1 MYTSSAVKVMKIVSV
16 LLILSLAVPVAYARQ
31 VNSWEQQVSY
41 LEQAQAQAIDYDK
54 MDGDLRIMEKVIS
67 MVLSEE
73 DLIYFKPQKV
83 KGAYLED
90 YGVVFMIPLTSTT
103 SFLRSSRSIT
113 VRSKI
118 EQLQKQEQK
127 QQQQQEQQ
135 SQEGQQKDQTVEESY
150 KKIREILT
158 DFASS
163 YAVAINQMKPNDWI
177 TMVVNPST
185 TGSNV
190 SLYYEFDRALTFS
203 RGATVVRE
211 EVGFK
216 PFSFIM
222 SVRKSDVTSYRE
234 ETMTMEQFSE
244 AVLYS
249 PIGAQSEDY
258 MTPKMQKDIEILSGI
273 LETVLEDHLNTSLYS
288 ESIQGTYLK
297 DYGVLFTVNAG
308 SAISLSTGVYD
319 IQIKPPAIPE
329 IKVGDITINAQLYKA
344 KADTLEALLAD
355 SLKTL
360 QKLQRE
366 TYRTELEKSR
376 LQVRQQYE
384 DLQRRLTDMEVS
396 IVKEKQTVED
406 KEKIDKLID
415 VLVDVI
421 GDYGHTIRDLNQ
433 NDQIAILFSS
443 SGYRAGTSGTVNLML
458 TAQYSDILD
467 YSKGRI
473 TLDGFKSKVIS
484 RTFEDLE

>member
-1 MYTSSAVKVMKIVSV
+1 MYTSSAVKVIKIASV

-41 LEQAQAQAIDYDK
+41 FEQTQEIDYEK
-54 MDGDLRIMEKVIS
+54 MDDVLHVMENVIS
-67 MVLSEE
+67 MLLSEE
-73 DLIYFKPQKV
+73 DLIYFKPEKV

-90 YGVVFMIPLTSTT
+90 YGVVFMVPLTSPTT
-103 SFLRSSRSIT
+103 SFLRSRT
-113 VRSKI
+113 VRSEK
-118 EQLQKQEQK
+118 E
-127 QQQQQEQQ
+127 
-135 SQEGQQKDQTVEESY
+135 QTVEESF

-163 YAVAINQMKPNDWI
+163 YTVAINQMKPNDWI

-185 TGSNV
+185 TSSNARIF
-190 SLYYEFDRALTFS
+190 YEFDRVLTLS
-203 RGATVVRE
+203 RGVSRGETVVRE
-211 EVGFK
+211 EEGFK
-216 PFSFIM
+216 PYSFIM

-234 ETMTMEQFSE
+234 ESITMEQFSE

-273 LETVLEDHLNTSLYS
+273 LETVLEDHLNTSLSS

-308 SAISLSTGVYD
+308 SAISLSTGVSG
-319 IQIKPPAIPE
+319 IQIKPPAIPLIE
-329 IKVGDITINAQLYKA
+329 LIEVGDLKLGIGVTGDKA
-344 KADTLEALLAD
+344 KADSLDALLTD
-355 SLKTL
+355 SLKVL
-360 QKLQRE
+360 QKLAQAKYLPEVEKLILESQQMNLENTRLRLE
-366 TYRTELEKSR
+366 WLTDQQVSLAQQKRTE
-376 LQVRQQYE
+376 
-384 DLQRRLTDMEVS
+384 
-396 IVKEKQTVED
+396 ED
-406 KEKIDKLID
+406 KEKIEKLID

-433 NDQIAILFSS
+433 NDQIAVLFSS

-473 TLDGFKSKVIS
+473 TLDVFKSKVIS